1 MSLFPKLSEDIKD
14 AMRAKDSDKLLA
26 LRTLSS
32 DVKKVMIDAGRREP
46 TDEDFL
52 TAATKAVKQREDA
65 AEQFRNAGRDEM
77 AATEIQQAEWIRAY
91 LPAQMEKA
99 EIEAV
104 VAQTIAEVGAASKK
118 DMGKVMAALMPKV
131 KGRADGK
138 LVNQAVQALLPA

>member
-77 AATEIQQAEWIRAY
+77 AATEVQQAEWIRAY
-91 LPAQMEKA
+91 LPAQMEKT

-104 VAQTIAEVGAASKK
+104 VAQTIAEVGATSKK

>member
-1 MSLFPKLSEDIKD
+1 M
-14 AMRAKDSDKLLA
+14 
-26 LRTLSS
+26 
-32 DVKKVMIDAGRREP
+32 
-46 TDEDFL
+46 
-52 TAATKAVKQREDA
+52 KQREDA

-77 AATEIQQAEWIRAY
+77 AATEMQQAEWIRAY
-91 LPAQMEKA
+91 LPAQMEKT

-104 VAQTIAEVGAASKK
+104 VAQTIAEVGATSKK

>member
-77 AATEIQQAEWIRAY
+77 AATEMQQAEWIRAY
-91 LPAQMEKA
+91 LPAQMEKT

-104 VAQTIAEVGAASKK
+104 VAQTIAEVGATSKK

>member
-1 MSLFPKLSEDIKD
+1 MSLFPKLSEDIKV

>member
-1 MSLFPKLSEDIKD
+1 MTLFPKLSEDIKV

-32 DVKKVMIDAGRREP
+32 DVKKVTIDAGRREP

>member
-14 AMRAKDSDKLLA
+14 AMRAKESEKLLA

-32 DVKKVMIDAGRREP
+32 DVKKIAIDAGRREP
-46 TDEDFL
+46 SDDDVL

-65 AEQFRNAGRDEM
+65 AEQFRNAGREELERVEVAQ
-77 AATEIQQAEWIRAY
+77 AAWIRAY
-91 LPAQMEKA
+91 LPAQMDVS

-104 VAQTIAEVGAASKK
+104 VRETVAEVGATSKK

-131 KGRADGK
+131 KGKADGK
-138 LVNQAVQALLPA
+138 LVNQAVQAQLPA

>member
-1 MSLFPKLSEDIKD
+1 MTLFLKLSEDIKV

-32 DVKKVMIDAGRREP
+32 DVKKVTIDAGRREP

-91 LPAQMEKA
+91 LPAQMDKA

-104 VAQTIAEVGAASKK
+104 VAQTIAEVEATSKK

>member
-77 AATEIQQAEWIRAY
+77 AATEVQQAEWIRAY
-91 LPAQMEKA
+91 LPAQMEKT

-104 VAQTIAEVGAASKK
+104 VAQTIAEVGATSKK
-118 DMGKVMAALMPKV
+118 DMGKVMKELQARHGASY
-131 KGRADGK
+131 DGK
-138 LVNQAVQALLPA
+138 VASQLVQSLLN